1 MPNIKCKAMIGLA
14 QDVVGKQRENEGT
27 DLAGFD
33 AFHAGTLEIAE
44 FLGQVK
50 GAAISHGFV
59 IG

>member
-1 MPNIKCKAMIGLA
+1 MIGLA